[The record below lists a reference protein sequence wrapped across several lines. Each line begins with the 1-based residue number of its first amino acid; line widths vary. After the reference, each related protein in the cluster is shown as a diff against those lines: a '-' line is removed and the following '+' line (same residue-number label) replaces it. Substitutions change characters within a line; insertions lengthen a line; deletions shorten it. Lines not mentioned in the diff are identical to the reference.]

1 MNNQNLYLG
10 VGMGAAV
17 CAAVAMLRPNKK
29 RKMKSSLGKAMRA
42 LSEVADTVS
51 DTMGW

>member
-1 MNNQNLYLG
+1 MTRQNLYLG

-17 CAAVAMLRPNKK
+17 CAAAALLRPNKK
-29 RKMKSSLGKAMRA
+29 RRMKSALGKAVRA
-42 LSEVADTVS
+42 LGEVADTVS